1 MTLQGEGSKGEA
13 DRASYPQIQYLGE
26 KLTDS
31 AKYREARQDRFKE
44 GHLLRETERLSL
56 EISTLTTKQ
65 PRLDIFSRGHCNE

>member
-44 GHLLRETERLSL
+44 GHLLRQTER
-56 EISTLTTKQ
+56 
-65 PRLDIFSRGHCNE
+65 D